1 MKKATLIAI
10 VVTLSTV
17 MFAGVNVT
25 WGNSYSDT
33 DGKLGSEAIFGV
45 WFDVNDAT
53 SVGWENGLKVGVA
66 GPSNTSLRLGY
77 DSGTS
82 LGVGWNYDFGGG
94 GKGWTTTLGTAID
107 FGLTDV
113 TGVTAVTAV
122 DASCSGADATL
133 EAGPCATAG
142 ETYTAAIV
150 GVAGVDAVTAGDF
163 NISLTLGFGF

>member
-25 WGNSYSDT
+25 WGNSYSDN
-33 DGKLGSEAIFGV
+33 GGSLASEAVFGV

-66 GPSNTSLRLGY
+66 GPANTSLRLGY

-94 GKGWTTTLGTAID
+94 GNGWTTTLGTAID

-113 TGVTAVTAV
+113 TGVVAA
-122 DASCSGADATL
+122 ASSCTGGDATL
-133 EAGPCATAG
+133 DETACGTAG
-142 ETYTAAIV
+142 ETFTAAI
-150 GVAGVDAVTAGDF
+150 AGVDAVTQGDF

>member
-25 WGNSYSDT
+25 WGNTYSDNSGT
-33 DGKLGSEAIFGV
+33 LESEAVFGV

-53 SVGWENGLKVGVA
+53 SVGWENGLKVGVN
-66 GPSNTSLRLGY
+66 GPADTSLRLGY

-94 GKGWTTTLGTAID
+94 GNGWGTTLGTAID

-113 TGVTAVTAV
+113 A
-122 DASCSGADATL
+122 ASCSDAAQL
-133 EAGPCATAG
+133 NEGDCDTAG
-142 ETYTAAIV
+142 ETWDTGA
-150 GVAGVDAVTAGDF
+150 TQGDF

>member
-25 WGNSYSDT
+25 WGNTYSDNA
-33 DGKLGSEAIFGV
+33 GSLASEAVFGV

-66 GPSNTSLRLGY
+66 GPANTSLRLGY

-94 GKGWTTTLGTAID
+94 GNGWGTTLGTAID

-113 TGVTAVTAV
+113 A
-122 DASCSGADATL
+122 ASCSDATQL
-133 EAGPCATAG
+133 TEDDCDTAG
-142 ETYTAAIV
+142 ETWD
-150 GVAGVDAVTAGDF
+150 AGATQGDF

>member
-25 WGNSYSDT
+25 WGNTYADDGT
-33 DGKLGSEAIFGV
+33 GKLGSASSFGV

-66 GPSNTSLRLGY
+66 GPADTSLRLGY
-77 DSGTS
+77 DSGTT

-94 GKGWTTTLGTAID
+94 GTGWGTTLGTAID
-107 FGLTDV
+107 FQLTHDEDLLPAGALD
-113 TGVTAVTAV
+113 GVN
-122 DASCSGADATL
+122 DSGQ
-133 EAGPCATAG
+133 
-142 ETYTAAIV
+142 
-150 GVAGVDAVTAGDF
+150 GDF
-163 NISLTLGFGF
+163 SITVNLGFGF

>member
-25 WGNSYSDT
+25 WGNSYSDNNGT
-33 DGKLGSEAIFGV
+33 LGSEAVFGV

-53 SVGWENGLKVGVA
+53 SVGWENGVKVGVA
-66 GPSNTSLRLGY
+66 GPADTSLRLGY
-77 DSGTS
+77 DSGTT

-94 GKGWTTTLGTAID
+94 GTGWNTTLGTAID
-107 FGLTDV
+107 FGLTN
-113 TGVTAVTAV
+113 VTAVA
-122 DASCSGADATL
+122 ASCSDAGLTGGGLAADITACEAVNETWDYGNAAATQ
-133 EAGPCATAG
+133 
-142 ETYTAAIV
+142 
-150 GVAGVDAVTAGDF
+150 GDF

>member
-25 WGNSYSDT
+25 WGNSYSDS
-33 DGKLGSEAIFGV
+33 DGSLASEAVFGV

-53 SVGWENGLKVGVA
+53 SVGWENGLKVGVS
-66 GPSNTSLRLGY
+66 GPANTSLRLGY

-94 GKGWTTTLGTAID
+94 GTGWSTTLGTAID

-113 TGVTAVTAV
+113 AGVTA
-122 DASCSGADATL
+122 ADAECT
-133 EAGPCATAG
+133 EAWGGDGSATEANCTTASG
-142 ETYTAAIV
+142 DYTAAIV
-150 GVAGVDAVTAGDF
+150 GVDAITQGDF

>member
-25 WGNSYSDT
+25 WGNTYADNAGTLESNS
-33 DGKLGSEAIFGV
+33 SFGV

-53 SVGWENGLKVGVA
+53 AVGWENGLKVGLA
-66 GPSNTSLRLGY
+66 GPSDTSLRLGY

-94 GKGWTTTLGTAID
+94 GTGWGTTLGTSID
-107 FGLTDV
+107 FALTD
-113 TGVTAVTAV
+113 
-122 DASCSGADATL
+122 DAGSGT
-133 EAGPCATAG
+133 TQ
-142 ETYTAAIV
+142 
-150 GVAGVDAVTAGDF
+150 GDMT
-163 NISLTLGFGF
+163 ISVNLGFGF

>member
-25 WGNSYSDT
+25 WGNTYT
-33 DGKLGSEAIFGV
+33 DANAANKLESTSSFGV

-53 SVGWENGLKVGVA
+53 SVGWENGLKVGVS
-66 GPSNTSLRLGY
+66 GPADTSLRLGY

-113 TGVTAVTAV
+113 AAEAAV
-122 DASCSGADATL
+122 DDTMNCGAGAD
-133 EAGPCATAG
+133 EACGNAIPAV
-142 ETYTAAIV
+142 AAI
-150 GVAGVDAVTAGDF
+150 AQGDF

>member
-25 WGNSYSDT
+25 WGNSYSDS
-33 DGKLGSEAIFGV
+33 GGSLASEAVFGV

-53 SVGWENGLKVGVA
+53 SVGWENGLKVGVS
-66 GPSNTSLRLGY
+66 GPADTSLRLGY

-94 GKGWTTTLGTAID
+94 GTGWSTTLGTAID

-113 TGVTAVTAV
+113 ALVA
-122 DASCSGADATL
+122 ASCSDATQL
-133 EAGPCATAG
+133 TEGDCDTAG
-142 ETYTAAIV
+142 ETWDAGSPAA
-150 GVAGVDAVTAGDF
+150 TQGDF

>member
-25 WGNSYSDT
+25 WGNTYADNAGTLTSAS
-33 DGKLGSEAIFGV
+33 SFGV

-53 SVGWENGLKVGVA
+53 SVGWENGLKVGVS
-66 GPSNTSLRLGY
+66 GPADTSLRLGY

-94 GKGWTTTLGTAID
+94 GTGWGTTLGTAID
-107 FGLTDV
+107 FTLTDWNHDGDDG
-113 TGVTAVTAV
+113 TTAVQ
-122 DASCSGADATL
+122 GQ
-133 EAGPCATAG
+133 
-142 ETYTAAIV
+142 
-150 GVAGVDAVTAGDF
+150 GDMSITI
-163 NISLTLGFGF
+163 NLGFGF